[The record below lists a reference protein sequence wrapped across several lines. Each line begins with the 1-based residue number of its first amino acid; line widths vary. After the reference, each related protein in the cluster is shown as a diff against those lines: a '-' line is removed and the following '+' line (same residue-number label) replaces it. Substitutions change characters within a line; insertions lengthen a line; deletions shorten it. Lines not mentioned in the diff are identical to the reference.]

1 MRFFKR
7 KKELVKIRGGSQFSP
22 LPSGFGSKALEWALK
37 RAYQWQ
43 KNNERKKSEE
53 QKRNPNPRRE
63 DDFFDMDDNSSNRRG
78 NSFYSIP
85 YLKEVIGLGLFVY
98 YLITNKDRLPSI
110 PNPFPFPTH
119 TQPRTWEHFA
129 MDT

>member
-1 MRFFKR
+1 
-7 KKELVKIRGGSQFSP
+7 
-22 LPSGFGSKALEWALK
+22 
-37 RAYQWQ
+37 
-43 KNNERKKSEE
+43 
-53 QKRNPNPRRE
+53 
-63 DDFFDMDDNSSNRRG
+63 MDENSNSSNRQG
-78 NSFYSIP
+78 NSFASIP